1 MKRCASCG
9 RTYHGSERFCRDDGS
24 PLAPALPA
32 DPVVPPD
39 ETATPQAAALR
50 TIERSV
56 RPPLRVG
63 VIDDDAATIVGPVP
77 QEPQRSQDAQPS
89 HQLTPPPFPG
99 IDSAGSQL
107 HRKHPSEST
116 AVAGPAAP
124 IATAPAKT
132 SAPLSPLSPRTSSSA
147 VVPAL
152 TLPVRPARVGS
163 AEAAAMGRAA
173 SNSSLGKDSSKT
185 ASALPKS
192 SPVLPKSSSGISK
205 PSTGHARPVSGFEN
219 ATPTGKSN
227 SLPRDPAAAATL
239 VTSVDGEDEPE
250 ERSTYLGQLIDD
262 RYLVQSLV
270 GRGGMGVVFR
280 CEQVH
285 LKKTMAIKMLH
296 ESLVAK
302 KQLIARFTREARA
315 ISRLSSPHTVMVY
328 DFGRWGEIFYLVM
341 ELLEGEALDATLER
355 EGPLQPDRVA
365 RLVLQM
371 CDSLA
376 EAHKHGII
384 HRDLKPENIM
394 LVTGQAHPDFIKIL
408 DFGLAKVQG
417 ADDPYTI
424 HSQRDIFGTPYFMS
438 PEQIRAGE
446 IDGRADIYAVGALM
460 FRMLT
465 GQHVFQ
471 QKNTFDILKA
481 HLMEPPPAMAH
492 VVPELAIPAS
502 LESLVAKALAKDP
515 DERFQTMEELS
526 QALVAG
532 LRSGWKESSASA
544 AKSAASKTPSGK
556 VAPAKQAPVGNPL
569 DGPTVQTQPPTA
581 LRPASDAVE
590 LDEKLS
596 SGGATQRRKVTAFF
610 ATLVAA
616 LLALAG
622 GVWWSMA
629 SPSTEEQEPN
639 DEPGRANPLGPGNT
653 AEGRIGKRHSDS
665 SGDRD
670 CFRLPTVPEGQEL
683 AIHVTGVPTMDVA
696 LALHNDSGRVVLTHS
711 HSGKGQGELLRLPA
725 PNLNPRVVC
734 LGELVVPGQIPG
746 ESLSDRYT
754 LKITVQVR
762 SLHSESE
769 PNDDRPGNELQP
781 NIDHSA
787 ALDGPTDRD
796 VFNMPG
802 SIDGRLLKVHLEVAP
817 GQEWANLRLALLDS
831 KQRMIAARNVIPGEL
846 KPVLAF
852 VGAAHQQPDVA
863 LVHRVASGAAELRA
877 DPVLYTLRYQITDA
891 AEQSESEPNN
901 TEDSAQ
907 PMVLGAWHHGDMGDS
922 AAIDWLRIDGGDP
935 SMKQIRIEAAAS
947 AGPYLLTVRDLGRN
961 GDLRQLVIAEGAPKE
976 VIISNGSGE
985 GYLLKATPT
994 DAIAKRREAGR
1005 WRLRA
1010 RVFTGD

>member
-1 MKRCASCG
+1 MQPVPAA
-9 RTYHGSERFCRDDGS
+9 DA
-24 PLAPALPA
+24 APA
-32 DPVVPPD
+32 PD
-39 ETATPQAAALR
+39 ESATPPAADLK
-50 TIERSV
+50 SLQPVV
-56 RPPLRVG
+56 RPPLRVA

-77 QEPQRSQDAQPS
+77 KDPEAEQQTDPG
-89 HQLTPPPFPG
+89 HHHTPPPLPAQQPPVQPQG
-99 IDSAGSQL
+99 AAA
-107 HRKHPSEST
+107 P
-116 AVAGPAAP
+116 VNGPALA
-124 IATAPAKT
+124 
-132 SAPLSPLSPRTSSSA
+132 PRTPASA
-147 VVPAL
+147 EVPAL
-152 TLPVRPARVGS
+152 TLVPRMQRSG
-163 AEAAAMGRAA
+163 AAA
-173 SNSSLGKDSSKT
+173 
-185 ASALPKS
+185 ASATGHVPQPQRSGAQAAKS
-192 SPVLPKSSSGISK
+192 APVLAQPPRGPSK
-205 PSTGHARPVSGFEN
+205 PAMGIARPVSGFEN

-227 SLPRDPAAAATL
+227 TQARDAANAATL
-239 VTSVDGEDEPE
+239 VTSMESQGDDE
-250 ERSTYLGQLIDD
+250 ERSAYLGQLIDD
-262 RYLVQSLV
+262 RYLVQSLI

-465 GQHVFQ
+465 GQHVFR

-481 HLMEPPPAMAH
+481 HLMEPPPSMAETA
-492 VVPELAIPAS
+492 PELQVPQA
-502 LESLVAKALAKDP
+502 LEALVAKALAKDP
-515 DERFQTMEELS
+515 DERFQSMEELS

-532 LRSGWKESSASA
+532 LRSGWKDSA
-544 AKSAASKTPSGK
+544 AASNKSTPGKQNLPKSG
-556 VAPAKQAPVGNPL
+556 APKGQPPANAL
-569 DGPTVQTQPPTA
+569 DGPTAQPVA
-581 LRPASDAVE
+581 LPPLQRSAEIADLE
-590 LDEKLS
+590 DKLS
-596 SGGATQRRKVTAFF
+596 PGGVTQTRRTTVFF
-610 ATLVAA
+610 ATLAAA

-622 GVWWSMA
+622 GVWWSVSA
-629 SPSTEEQEPN
+629 PSTEEQEPN
-639 DEPGRANPLGPGNT
+639 DEFARANPLGPGQA
-653 AEGRIGKRHSDS
+653 AEGRIGKRQSDTA
-665 SGDRD
+665 GDRD
-670 CFRLPTVPEGQEL
+670 CFRLPIAAAGQEL
-683 AIHVTGVPTMDVA
+683 AISVAGVPTMD
-696 LALHNDSGRVVLTHS
+696 LALSLYRDSGRPVLIHS
-711 HSGKGQGELLRLPA
+711 HRGKGQGELLRLPD
-725 PNLNPRVVC
+725 PQLNPTAVC
-734 LGELVVPGQIPG
+734 VSEAMVPGQMPG
-746 ESLSDRYT
+746 ESLSDRYVLQVD
-754 LKITVQVR
+754 LKPR
-762 SLHSESE
+762 SVHSESE
-769 PNDDRPGNELQP
+769 PNDERPGNELQP
-781 NIDHSA
+781 SIDHSA
-787 ALDGPTDRD
+787 VLDGPGDRD

-802 SIDGRLLKVHLEVAP
+802 SIDGRLLKVHLELAP
-817 GQEWANLRLALLDS
+817 GQEWAHLRLALLDG
-831 KQRMIAARNVIPGEL
+831 KQRMIAARKVIPGEL

-852 VGAAHQQPDVA
+852 VGASQQQPDVA
-863 LVHRVASGAAELRA
+863 LIQRVAPANGELRP
-877 DPVLYTLRYQITDA
+877 DPVLYTVRYQITDA
-891 AEQSESEPNN
+891 ADQAEQEPNN

-907 PMVLGAWHHGDMGDS
+907 PMVLGAWHHGDTGDS
-922 AAIDWLRIDGGDP
+922 AAVDWLRIDGGDAA
-935 SMKQIRIEAAAS
+935 MKQIRIEAAAS

-976 VIISNGSGE
+976 VIINNGSGE

>member
-1 MKRCASCG
+1 M
-9 RTYHGSERFCRDDGS
+9 GSR
-24 PLAPALPA
+24 
-32 DPVVPPD
+32 
-39 ETATPQAAALR
+39 
-50 TIERSV
+50 
-56 RPPLRVG
+56 
-63 VIDDDAATIVGPVP
+63 
-77 QEPQRSQDAQPS
+77 
-89 HQLTPPPFPG
+89 
-99 IDSAGSQL
+99 
-107 HRKHPSEST
+107 
-116 AVAGPAAP
+116 
-124 IATAPAKT
+124 TAPAT
-132 SAPLSPLSPRTSSSA
+132 
-147 VVPAL
+147 V
-152 TLPVRPARVGS
+152 
-163 AEAAAMGRAA
+163 
-173 SNSSLGKDSSKT
+173 
-185 ASALPKS
+185 KS
-192 SPVLPKSSSGISK
+192 GPVLPKSSSGISK

-227 SLPRDPAAAATL
+227 TQPRDAANAATL
-239 VTSVDGEDEPE
+239 VGSLDGDGDEE

-262 RYLVQSLV
+262 RYLVQSLI

-376 EAHKHGII
+376 EAHKQGII

-465 GQHVFQ
+465 GQHVFRP
-471 QKNTFDILKA
+471 KNTFDILKA
-481 HLMEPPPAMAH
+481 HLMEPPPAMAD
-492 VVPELAIPAS
+492 VTPDLQIPPA

-515 DERFQTMEELS
+515 DERFQSMEELS
-526 QALVAG
+526 LALVAG
-532 LRSGWKESSASA
+532 LRTGWKDQATAGAKPASA
-544 AKSAASKTPSGK
+544 KTAPAKPGPAKSAA
-556 VAPAKQAPVGNPL
+556 VGNAL
-569 DGPTVQTQPPTA
+569 DGPTAPAQAQTA
-581 LRPASDAVE
+581 LRPPSEA
-590 LDEKLS
+590 LDLDDRLS
-596 SGGATQRRKVTAFF
+596 AGGVTQSRRTTAFF
-610 ATLVAA
+610 ATLIAT

-622 GVWWSMA
+622 GVWWSVSA
-629 SPSTEEQEPN
+629 PSAEEQEPN
-639 DEPGRANPLGPGNT
+639 DEYSRANPLGPGST
-653 AEGRIGKRHSDS
+653 AQGRIGKRHSDS
-665 SGDRD
+665 AGDRD
-670 CFRLPTVPEGQEL
+670 CFRLPAVPEGQEL
-683 AIHVTGVPTMDVA
+683 AIHVTGVPTMD
-696 LALHNDSGRVVLTHS
+696 LALQLYSESGRSVLVHS

-725 PNLNPRVVC
+725 PSLNPRVVC

-746 ESLSDRYT
+746 ESLSDRYVLQVD
-754 LKITVQVR
+754 LKPR
-762 SLHSESE
+762 SMHSESE
-769 PNDDRPGNELQP
+769 PNDDPPGNELQP
-781 NIDHSA
+781 AIAHSA
-787 ALDGPTDRD
+787 ILDGPTDRD

-802 SIDGRLLKVHLEVAP
+802 SIDGRLLKIYLELAP
-817 GQEWANLRLALLDS
+817 GQEWASLRLALLDG
-831 KQRMIAARNVIPGEL
+831 KQRMIAARRVIPGEL

-852 VGAAHQQPDVA
+852 VGAAQQQPDVV
-863 LVHRVASGAAELRA
+863 LIQRVAAGTAELRA

-891 AEQSESEPNN
+891 AEQSEVEPNN

-907 PMVLGAWHHGDMGDS
+907 PMVLGAWHHGDTGDS

-961 GDLRQLVIAEGAPKE
+961 GDLRQVVIAEGAPKE
-976 VIISNGSGE
+976 VIINNGSGE
-985 GYLLKATPT
+985 GFLLKATPT

-1010 RVFTGD
+1010 RVFSGE

>member
-9 RTYHGSERFCRDDGS
+9 RTYQGGERFCREDGEPLQPVAASEAAS
-24 PLAPALPA
+24 PA
-32 DPVVPPD
+32 D
-39 ETATPQAAALR
+39 ETATPPAAELKSLQP
-50 TIERSV
+50 SV
-56 RPPLRVG
+56 RPPLRVA

-77 QEPQRSQDAQPS
+77 TDPAADQQPL
-89 HQLTPPPFPG
+89 HQHTPPPLPV
-99 IDSAGSQL
+99 AQ
-107 HRKHPSEST
+107 
-116 AVAGPAAP
+116 VAGTPAAHSP
-124 IATAPAKT
+124 GAAGNYAAAATIAPHTPG
-132 SAPLSPLSPRTSSSA
+132 SAE
-147 VVPAL
+147 VPAL
-152 TLPVRPARVGS
+152 TLPVRSGRP
-163 AEAAAMGRAA
+163 AAAAA
-173 SNSSLGKDSSKT
+173 NTTGSVPLASRPAAGAGK
-185 ASALPKS
+185 SA
-192 SPVLPKSSSGISK
+192 PVLPKPSSGISR
-205 PSTGHARPVSGFEN
+205 PTSGQARQVSGFEN

-227 SLPRDPAAAATL
+227 SQPRDAANAATL
-239 VTSVDGEDEPE
+239 VTSLEDGDGEDEQ
-250 ERSTYLGQLIDD
+250 RSAYLGQLIDD

-355 EGPLQPDRVA
+355 EGPLQADRVA

-465 GQHVFQ
+465 GQHVFR

-481 HLMEPPPAMAH
+481 HLMEPLPAMAEAAPS
-492 VVPELAIPAS
+492 VQVPPA
-502 LESLVAKALAKDP
+502 LEALVAKALAKDP
-515 DERFQTMEELS
+515 DERFQSMEELS
-526 QALVAG
+526 HALVAG
-532 LRSGWKESSASA
+532 LRSSWKDPAGAVAKPAAVKPNPAKPAA
-544 AKSAASKTPSGK
+544 AKP
-556 VAPAKQAPVGNPL
+556 VPAGNAL
-569 DGPTVQTQPPTA
+569 DGPTAPAQAQPAP
-581 LRPASDAVE
+581 LRQAEAADSE
-590 LDEKLS
+590 EKLS
-596 SGGATQRRKVTAFF
+596 AGGVTQNRRTAVFF
-610 ATLVAA
+610 ATLAA
-616 LLALAG
+616 AVLALAG
-622 GVWWSMA
+622 GVWWSMSA
-629 SPSTEEQEPN
+629 PSTEEQEPN
-639 DEPGRANPLGPGNT
+639 DEFGRANPLGPGQA
-653 AEGRIGKRHSDS
+653 AEGRIGKRHSDTA
-665 SGDRD
+665 GDRD
-670 CFRLPTVPEGQEL
+670 CFRLPAVAEGQEL
-683 AIHVTGVPTMDVA
+683 AIHVTGVPTMD
-696 LALHNDSGRVVLTHS
+696 LALSLYKDGGRPVLLHS
-711 HSGKGQGELLRLPA
+711 HRGKGQGELLRLPD
-725 PNLNPRVVC
+725 PRLNPTVVC
-734 LGELVVPGQIPG
+734 LAELVVPGQIPG
-746 ESLSDRYT
+746 ESLSDRYSLQVE
-754 LKITVQVR
+754 LKPR
-762 SLHSESE
+762 SMHSERE
-769 PNDDRPGNELQP
+769 PNDERPGNELEP
-781 NIDHSA
+781 SIDHSA
-787 ALDGPTDRD
+787 VLDGPGDRD
-796 VFNMPG
+796 QFNMPG
-802 SIDGRLLKVHLEVAP
+802 NIDGRLLKVHLELAP
-817 GQEWANLRLALLDS
+817 GQEWANLRLALLDG
-831 KQRMIAARNVIPGEL
+831 KQRMIAARKVIPGEL

-852 VGAAHQQPDVA
+852 VGSSQQQPDVA
-863 LVHRVASGAAELRA
+863 LVQRVAPANGELRP

-891 AEQSESEPNN
+891 ADQTEQEPNN

-907 PMVLGAWHHGDMGDS
+907 PMVLGAWHHGDTDDS
-922 AAIDWLRIDGGDP
+922 AAVDWLRIDGGDP

-1010 RVFTGD
+1010 RVFAGE